1 MDDDE
6 LQNQGNHSVFCP
18 ITDIN
23 NYLVVSAR
31 GTSTPIRNSRS
42 FEEIRAFN
50 LPDH

>member
-1 MDDDE
+1 MDHNKF
-6 LQNQGNHSVFCP
+6 QNQGNYPIFCP

-31 GTSTPIRNSRS
+31 GTGTPVRNCRGS
-42 FEEIRAFN
+42 EEIRALS